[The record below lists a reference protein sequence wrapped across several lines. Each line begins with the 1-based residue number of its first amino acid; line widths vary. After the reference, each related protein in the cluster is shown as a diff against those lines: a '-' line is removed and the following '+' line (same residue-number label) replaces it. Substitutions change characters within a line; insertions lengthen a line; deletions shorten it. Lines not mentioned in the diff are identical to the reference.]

1 MPGRRDRRSGQGRQT
16 ARPGRRIKG
25 RCRQG
30 DADPPAVVPTDR
42 TCRRTRCGLN
52 AEACGQSAAA
62 GVLAGARRGLDDLQA
77 PQPSSRPANRYPDRY
92 FGRSGRHERA
102 RTGDRQGSG
111 RGANGRNRVRPQCGN
126 ERPGLCGPGRR
137 GHSCRTSRHRKRA
150 RLLRG
155 SGSCGPWR
163 YGCDRDFDPL
173 DPAQRQVVVAS
184 AFQSSGII
192 HLTLELVQMIDRKNR
207 YGRTAARINDADGL
221 ARRPSSTTVDIHAH
235 IVVPQAAKLAQP
247 HVDISR
253 VPLAYFSDA
262 YSKEI
267 NAQQE
272 KDVGEVM
279 TTIDRRL
286 RDLDGMGIDIQ
297 VVAPAP
303 GQNYYTVDAKIA
315 EQAHRLANDGV
326 AEFCSRKPDR
336 FVGLGVVTLQEPE
349 IAVRELD
356 YIMNDLKLR
365 GVEILTNVDGQE
377 LSDPKFRAF
386 FAKAEQL
393 GAFIMMH
400 PNGFTHGD
408 RLTHYYLNNV
418 LGNPLETTLA
428 LHNLIFS
435 GTLARFPDLKLMA
448 VHGGGYLPGYSGRI
462 DHAWGARR
470 DSHGELPLPPTTYL
484 RQVYLDTV
492 VFTYHQLAYMI
503 DVFGPD
509 RILMGTDYPFDMAEF
524 NPVGHIAGVHGID
537 EATLAQ
543 IAGGNAARVLGLDL

>member
-1 MPGRRDRRSGQGRQT
+1 
-16 ARPGRRIKG
+16 
-25 RCRQG
+25 
-30 DADPPAVVPTDR
+30 
-42 TCRRTRCGLN
+42 
-52 AEACGQSAAA
+52 
-62 GVLAGARRGLDDLQA
+62 
-77 PQPSSRPANRYPDRY
+77 
-92 FGRSGRHERA
+92 
-102 RTGDRQGSG
+102 
-111 RGANGRNRVRPQCGN
+111 
-126 ERPGLCGPGRR
+126 
-137 GHSCRTSRHRKRA
+137 
-150 RLLRG
+150 
-155 SGSCGPWR
+155 
-163 YGCDRDFDPL
+163 
-173 DPAQRQVVVAS
+173 
-184 AFQSSGII
+184 
-192 HLTLELVQMIDRKNR
+192 MIDRKNR
-207 YGRTAARINDADGL
+207 YGRTAARIHDADGL
-221 ARRPSSTTVDIHAH
+221 ARRPSSATIDIHAH

-253 VPLAYFSDA
+253 IPLAHFADA
-262 YSKEI
+262 ATKEI

-286 RDLDGMGIDIQ
+286 FDLDKMGIDIQ

-303 GQNYYTVDAKIA
+303 GQCYYSIDPKIA
-315 EQAHRLANDGV
+315 EAAHRLANDGV
-326 AEFCSRKPDR
+326 VEYCSRKPDR

-356 YIMNDLKLR
+356 YIMNDLKLK

-377 LSDPKFRAF
+377 LSDPKFRPF
-386 FAKAEQL
+386 FARAEQL

-400 PNGFTHGD
+400 PNGFTHGE
-408 RLTHYYLNNV
+408 RLTHFYFNNV

-462 DHAWGARR
+462 DHAWGARQ
-470 DSHGELPLPPTTYL
+470 DCHGELPLPPTTYL

-492 VFTYHQLAYMI
+492 VFTYHQLAYLI

-509 RILMGTDYPFDMAEF
+509 RIVMGTDYPFDMAEY
-524 NPVGHIAGVHGID
+524 NPIGHVAGVHGMD

-543 IAGGNAARVLGLDL
+543 IAGGNAARVLGLDVVDQGMDQTLLVTSAVPETADNICTRRSSPFNPNNCQYYSQIKYNITDVIYRTEMRVVEVRAAAAAVKMQRPFLSSTADHVILGDVSAPAL

>member
-1 MPGRRDRRSGQGRQT
+1 
-16 ARPGRRIKG
+16 
-25 RCRQG
+25 
-30 DADPPAVVPTDR
+30 
-42 TCRRTRCGLN
+42 
-52 AEACGQSAAA
+52 
-62 GVLAGARRGLDDLQA
+62 
-77 PQPSSRPANRYPDRY
+77 
-92 FGRSGRHERA
+92 
-102 RTGDRQGSG
+102 
-111 RGANGRNRVRPQCGN
+111 
-126 ERPGLCGPGRR
+126 
-137 GHSCRTSRHRKRA
+137 
-150 RLLRG
+150 
-155 SGSCGPWR
+155 
-163 YGCDRDFDPL
+163 
-173 DPAQRQVVVAS
+173 
-184 AFQSSGII
+184 
-192 HLTLELVQMIDRKNR
+192 MIDRKNR

-221 ARRPSSTTVDIHAH
+221 ARRPSSPTIDIHAH
-235 IVVPQAAKLAQP
+235 IVVPQAAKLGQP
-247 HVDISR
+247 HVDIKR
-253 VPLAYFSDA
+253 IPLAHFADA

-286 RDLDGMGIDIQ
+286 RDLDSMGIDIQ

-326 AEFCSRKPDR
+326 AEYCSRKPDR

-356 YIMNDLKLR
+356 YIMNHLKLR

-377 LSDPKFRAF
+377 LSDEKFRPF
-386 FAKAEQL
+386 FAKAEAL

-400 PNGFTHGD
+400 PNVFTHGD

-462 DHAWGARR
+462 DHAWGARK
-470 DSHGELPLPPTTYL
+470 DSHADLPLPPTTYL

-492 VFTYHQLAYMI
+492 VFSYHQLAYLI

-509 RILMGTDYPFDMAEF
+509 RILMGTDYPFDMAEY
-524 NPVGHIAGVHGID
+524 NPVGHIAGVQGMD
-537 EATLAQ
+537 ELTLAQ
-543 IAGGNAARVLGLDL
+543 IAGGNAIRVLGLDL